1 MPLVTDQPAAI
12 REATSSAAPAPPPSS
27 IRVMVVEDGRNAA
40 EILAMF
46 FQMEGHEVCV
56 AHDGLEAV
64 QRSAIFQPRLI
75 LMDIGMPKMSGLEAA
90 RRIRSQREGKDLV
103 IVALSGLDQEDDKR
117 QCAEAGMDYHLSKP
131 VCPGELRSVIERFRE
146 RWR

>member
-1 MPLVTDQPAAI
+1 MPLVTDPPAAA
-12 REATSSAAPAPPPSS
+12 RDTNSPAALDHSPSG

-64 QRSAIFQPRLI
+64 QRSAVFQPRLI

-90 RRIRSQREGKDLV
+90 RRIRRQREGEDLENE
-103 IVALSGLDQEDDKR
+103 ALIGLDQEDDKR